1 MLSCEDLMSLKG
13 VRFSWKLLIQGA
25 LWITTTHVFKQIH
38 RHTLSLSHPGDEGV
52 SSLRWG
58 EVQGQDIGCVTVET
72 LQQLSA
78 LHIPQGTCAVTAGG
92 QELTHTHTYIYV
104 CSSHIDKKQDKTIY
118 NQQCENMKL
127 HPPEVFWSEGKTWM
141 FCLLLVLLFKNFLVT
156 QMKSIHLIMF
166 FVNKHYTE
174 GTFTLTHWLPWYA
187 KEAYNG
193 KQDPRKCHQ
202 RGILTCKFCHL
213 LQRMKLGWLGL
224 IWHRWWS

>member
-1 MLSCEDLMSLKG
+1 MKTPHPRSTVNYDHT
-13 VRFSWKLLIQGA
+13 RFQ
-25 LWITTTHVFKQIH
+25 TNTQTHII
-38 RHTLSLSHPGDEGV
+38 SLSPRRRRCFQSQMGRGPGTRHRLCDRGNSAAAVRSPHPTRHMCRH
-52 SSLRWG
+52 RWRSG
-58 EVQGQDIGCVTVET
+58 
-72 LQQLSA
+72 A
-78 LHIPQGTCAVTAGG
+78 N
-92 QELTHTHTYIYV
+92 THTHTYTYM